1 MSGLLASVPESLWP
15 EAGQLYNFMAQL
27 LLMLLFVCSDGEN
40 LWGSGSESDSDS
52 DSDSEDEEA
61 DNCGYSSQLPYKAGL
76 LVSHAFKTGSRPART
91 QLQQAVSALGLSFG
105 SLIQVHAPSCSG
117 MTVLTMLH

>member
-1 MSGLLASVPESLWP
+1 MSGLLASVPASLWP
-15 EAGQLYNFMAQL
+15 EAGQLCNFTAQL
-27 LLMLLFVCSDGEN
+27 MLMLLFVCSDGEN
-40 LWGSGSESDSDS
+40 LWGSGSDAESDSDS

-105 SLIQVHAPSCSG
+105 CLIQVYAPHAPS
-117 MTVLTMLH
+117 